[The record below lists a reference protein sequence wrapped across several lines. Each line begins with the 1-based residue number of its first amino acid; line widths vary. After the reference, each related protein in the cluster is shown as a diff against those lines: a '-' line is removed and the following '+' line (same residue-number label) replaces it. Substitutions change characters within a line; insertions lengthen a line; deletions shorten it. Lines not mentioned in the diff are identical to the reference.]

1 MKRALRIVLMS
12 AITVAVIVPI
22 GAAHAATTNY
32 VALGDSYS
40 SGVGTNHYDLS
51 SSCSRSSLAY
61 PALVAAAKGY
71 SLNFQACSGA
81 TTVDVI
87 NNQVAALNAS
97 TNVVTVTAGG
107 NDAGFVSLL
116 TTCTLTNCVSSIN
129 STINS
134 VNTTLAA
141 KLDAMDT
148 QIKTR
153 APNAKVIV
161 LGYPHLFS
169 GTCFSAFG
177 ISSSE
182 VTASNTLADALDN
195 VTKTEA
201 AKYGF
206 TYTSAITQFT
216 NHGVCASKA
225 WLNGLVAR
233 LGQQQLPPEH
243 DGPEQRLRT
252 ARARGR
258 LIRAIPGKA
267 AIGAVLTLM

>member
-1 MKRALRIVLMS
+1 MKRFLQ
-12 AITVAVIVPI
+12 VIVPVAVAI
-22 GAAHAATTNY
+22 ALLVPFGVAHAATTNY

-81 TTVDVI
+81 TTTDVI
-87 NNQVAALNAS
+87 NNQVAALS
-97 TNVVTVTAGG
+97 TGTNLVTVTAGG
-107 NDAGFVSLL
+107 NDAGFVPLL
-116 TTCTLTNCVSSIN
+116 ENCTFTNCVSAIN
-129 STINS
+129 STITS

-153 APNAKVIV
+153 APNATVIV

-169 GTCFSAFG
+169 GTCFGALG
-177 ISSSE
+177 ISSAE
-182 VTASNTLADALDN
+182 VSASNNLADALDT

-206 TYTSAITQFT
+206 QYKSAITQFT
-216 NHGVCASKA
+216 NHGVCAGSA
-225 WLNGLVAR
+225 WLHG
-233 LGQQQLPPEH
+233 
-243 DGPEQRLRT
+243 
-252 ARARGR
+252 
-258 LIRAIPGKA
+258 
-267 AIGAVLTLM
+267 LTLSPITDSYHPTATGYSSGYAPLVRSITG